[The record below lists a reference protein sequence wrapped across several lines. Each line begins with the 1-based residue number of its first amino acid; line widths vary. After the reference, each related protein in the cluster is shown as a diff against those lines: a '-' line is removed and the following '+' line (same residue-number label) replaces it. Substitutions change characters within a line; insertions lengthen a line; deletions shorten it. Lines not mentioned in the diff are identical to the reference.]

1 MTENCV
7 IWRKSNKNFFELCD
21 LGESW
26 SLPLVAFFWIKSGFW
41 SSRKLLLKK
50 RLLRFLHFLVRYSLV
65 YTTLYYKKVNLTS
78 FWKSGRMTRHFG
90 TYCFISHQQPNAVIT
105 FDCLVFTTTTI
116 REEKVGERFTMY
128 HDASSSKMNDKQC
141 GTCSALFS
149 KDFLNNGSLCFI
161 F

>member
-1 MTENCV
+1 MWSWRLMV
-7 IWRKSNKNFFELCD
+7 FALGGLFLSKIWFLRFKEAC
-21 LGESW
+21 
-26 SLPLVAFFWIKSGFW
+26 I
-41 SSRKLLLKK
+41 KK
-50 RLLRFLHFLVRYSLV
+50 RVLRFLHFLVRCSLV

-149 KDFLNNGSLCFI
+149 KDFFKIMAPFVLYSR
-161 F
+161 

>member
-1 MTENCV
+1 MWLWLWDNTT
-7 IWRKSNKNFFELCD
+7 RKKIVVVWSARPHED
-21 LGESW
+21 PVWSW
-26 SLPLVAFFWIKSGFW
+26 SLRFF
-41 SSRKLLLKK
+41 
-50 RLLRFLHFLVRYSLV
+50 HFLVRCSLV
-65 YTTLYYKKVNLTS
+65 YPPLYYKKVNLTS

-116 REEKVGERFTMY
+116 REEEVGERFTMY

-149 KDFLNNGSLCFI
+149 KDFFQIMAPFVLYSR
-161 F
+161 